1 MLKSSSPILFRHTQ
15 VIMFAV
21 SQIVSSP
28 LRGKIKMGVLFGYS
42 AAISNSPLFDSPP
55 LAGEKVG
62 RNSEP

>member
-1 MLKSSSPILFRHTQ
+1 
-15 VIMFAV
+15 MFAV

-55 LAGEKVG
+55 LSRGESRKKLGALGVFPV
-62 RNSEP
+62 R